1 MRTTPSI
8 IFGADHNGFRLKRDL
23 SAWMSRRGYRV
34 VDLGAK
40 SLNVRDDYPVFA
52 AAVAHAVGRGR
63 GLGVLICGSGHGMAI
78 AANRNRRVR
87 AVLCGTTFSAK
98 MARHDDH
105 ANVLVL
111 AAWETTLPRARQIL
125 STWLRTAESQISRHR
140 RRVAMLSKLGR

>member
-1 MRTTPSI
+1 MHTTPSI
-8 IFGADHNGFRLKRDL
+8 FFGADHNGFRLKQRL
-23 SAWMSRRGYRV
+23 GAWISRRGRRV

-40 SLNVRDDYPVFA
+40 TLDPRDDYPVFA
-52 AAVAHAVGRGR
+52 AAVAQAVARGR

-87 AVLCGTTFSAK
+87 AVLCGSPFSAK

-125 STWLRTAESQISRHR
+125 SAWLKTEESRIPRHQ